1 MAHRGLT
8 EDGRIA
14 VACFKCDEGCIH
26 LECANLMM
34 TFTRDQFLAFSEVI
48 TETRQRL
55 LQEQDQR
62 EAPSVERDAGF
73 VM

>member
-1 MAHRGLT
+1 
-8 EDGRIA
+8 
-14 VACFKCDEGCIH
+14 
-26 LECANLMM
+26 MM